1 VYDTYL
7 KMLYARSQARDLPL
21 YWVLVLKDARSG
33 RVRLVISDYD
43 SGKAV
48 YDSETGVYDCRY
60 LVWDNRKFFDY
71 DTLNLIIIRLRRAGC
86 RDVHLLKKR
95 KH

>member
-21 YWVLVLKDARSG
+21 YWVLVLKDLKTG
-33 RVRLVISDYD
+33 KVRLVIADYD
-43 SGKAV
+43 TKQVV
-48 YDSETGVYDCRY
+48 YDSETGTTECRY
-60 LVWDNRKFFDY
+60 LVFDNQKLFDL
-71 DTLNLIIIRLRRAGC
+71 DTLNLIIVRLRQAGC